1 MTLSINEV
9 LIQGVDAHKTGK
21 YDEAEKLYR
30 FVLSSNPTNPD
41 ANHNLGLI
49 SLIYNK
55 IDEAINYFRK
65 ALKANPKIEQFWLSY
80 IGLLI
85 DENRFQTAK
94 IALNKARNL
103 GLSKNIIINF
113 NKKIISKTQNPT
125 PPESKIKNIIKY
137 FKIKDFKEAESH
149 ALQMTTDFPKP
160 FWLENTINYI

>member
-1 MTLSINEV
+1 MPIEIIIKSILKIIWAYFLQRSLTKKLEKNVTLTINEALV
-9 LIQGVDAHKTGK
+9 QGVDAHKTGK

-41 ANHNLGLI
+41 ANHNLGSI
-49 SLIYNK
+49 SVIYNK
-55 IDEAINYFRK
+55 IDEAINCFKK

-94 IALNKARNL
+94 IALNKARKL

-125 PPESKIKNIIKY
+125 P
-137 FKIKDFKEAESH
+137 
-149 ALQMTTDFPKP
+149 
-160 FWLENTINYI
+160 